1 MSRKGQNKE
10 QRLVLLVTQRL
21 VLLVTQTGCTGHS
34 KTGSTG
40 HSKIGFIGHSKT
52 GYTGHSKIGCTGH
65 SEHQLHN
72 NTLQP
77 LQVQTIQG
85 KILTLSPDTKR
96 DPLELQWRMVIS
108 PLCKWGGSI
117 NSRSCSFQMA
127 ISPFC
132 QPTATILR
140 LGCQATLHTCVWLLI
155 GLCWSFSPWITPNM
169 QKVLR
174 SVHWKNLKKLYLW
187 KTDKEKISILDPSTP
202 KFCLCPLW
210 LTTNLITVIYHQF
223 NY

>member
-1 MSRKGQNKE
+1 MSRQGQNKE

-77 LQVQTIQG
+77 PQVQTIQG

-96 DPLELQWRMVIS
+96 DPLELQ
-108 PLCKWGGSI
+108 
-117 NSRSCSFQMA
+117 
-127 ISPFC
+127 
-132 QPTATILR
+132 
-140 LGCQATLHTCVWLLI
+140 
-155 GLCWSFSPWITPNM
+155 
-169 QKVLR
+169 
-174 SVHWKNLKKLYLW
+174 
-187 KTDKEKISILDPSTP
+187 
-202 KFCLCPLW
+202 
-210 LTTNLITVIYHQF
+210 
-223 NY
+223 